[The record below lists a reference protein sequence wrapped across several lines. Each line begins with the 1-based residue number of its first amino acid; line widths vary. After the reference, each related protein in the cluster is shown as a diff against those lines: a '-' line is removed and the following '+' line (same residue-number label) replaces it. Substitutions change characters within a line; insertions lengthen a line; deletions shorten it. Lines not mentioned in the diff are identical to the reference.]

1 MGAYGVGTQRVEDEL
16 KLLLGSDAPI
26 IRMDADTTAK
36 KGEHQRLLELFD
48 ATPGAVLIG
57 TQMIAK
63 GLDFP
68 DVTLVGV
75 INADTMLKLPDFRAA
90 ERTFDLLE
98 QVAGRAGRGEKPGKV
113 IIQSYWS
120 THPAIAS
127 VITHDRRPF
136 LDAELKERREGAY
149 PPFSR
154 LSNVLFWGAS
164 EKEVRCVADQMAEA
178 LHAKL
183 DLQSG
188 WEILGPAD
196 CVKAKVKDKYRRH
209 ILVKSPVDA
218 QVGEILSQC
227 AASLDK
233 RVGINMTLDVD
244 AYDMM

>member
-26 IRMDADTTAK
+26 IRMDADTTSK

-127 VITHDRRPF
+127 VVTHDRRPF
-136 LDAELKERREGAY
+136 LDAELKERREGTY

-164 EKEVRCVADQMAEA
+164 EKEVRRVADQMAEA
-178 LHAKL
+178 LHTKL
-183 DLQSG
+183 DAQTG

-209 ILVKSPVDA
+209 ILVKAPVDA
-218 QVGEILSQC
+218 QVGEILSEC